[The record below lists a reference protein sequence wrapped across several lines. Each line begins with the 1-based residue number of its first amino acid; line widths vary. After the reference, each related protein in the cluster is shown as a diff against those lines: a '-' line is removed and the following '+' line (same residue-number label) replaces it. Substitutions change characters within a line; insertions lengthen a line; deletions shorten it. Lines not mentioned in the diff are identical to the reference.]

1 MSEAPSCAPNFGATS
16 ETVVMPRVGTRQ
28 VRSFDMTRDGFAV
41 LAMGFTGAKAP
52 LFHARKIDTAHREV
66 IYAGKSMLTWAKD
79 AGRHLLMV
87 KEKVRHGEFKAWVE
101 ANCACSY
108 RTAAEYMQVAKNAEL
123 RTFDPDMSINAFLE
137 ACAKPRPKTPCP
149 TVTTIDRDDA
159 AHALKLRALVERGS
173 TEAERDVA
181 KRTRHPFRSTEMAAG
196 VE

>member
-1 MSEAPSCAPNFGATS
+1 MRCRCE
-16 ETVVMPRVGTRQ
+16 
-28 VRSFDMTRDGFAV
+28 RSGGVSHRPAR
-41 LAMGFTGAKAP
+41 
-52 LFHARKIDTAHREV
+52 ARKIDTAHREV
-66 IYAGKSMLTWAKD
+66 VYAGKSMLTWAKD

-149 TVTTIDRDDA
+149 TVTTIDRGRIAAFWDDA
-159 AHALKLRALVERGS
+159 AHALKLRTSHHFPTTTIRKD
-173 TEAERDVA
+173 T
-181 KRTRHPFRSTEMAAG
+181 P
-196 VE
+196 